1 MPNFFSVSPSGE
13 VTSPYGQVLDAPQ
26 YAGQKQQL
34 LQYFSTEAEM
44 KAYLSDAGKVTAA
57 MRDHIWRL
65 SGGTVP
71 GPAATTAGD
80 AGIRPAPSVSAGA
93 AGGR

>member
-1 MPNFFSVSPSGE
+1 MPNFFSVSSSGE

-34 LQYFSTEAEM
+34 LPYFSTDAEM
-44 KAYLSDAGKVTAA
+44 KAYLSDPDKVTGAL
-57 MRDHIWRL
+57 RDHIWKISGGL
-65 SGGTVP
+65 SGAA
-71 GPAATTAGD
+71 PAADEGTA
-80 AGIRPAPSVSAGA
+80 APAASVSAGA